1 MDGMDKQQHTG
12 CHQQPNGKLKQT
24 NRSISIMTTT
34 TDSMRRYINSI
45 VSDARLFTEEERTG
59 YYKQV
64 ARLEYMPELQRIA
77 DEVKALEQTRWT
89 EYKQSNQIFA

>member
-1 MDGMDKQQHTG
+1 
-12 CHQQPNGKLKQT
+12 
-24 NRSISIMTTT
+24 MTTT

-45 VSDARLFTEEERTG
+45 VSDDRLFTEEERTG

-64 ARLEYMPELQRIA
+64 ANLGYMPELQRIA
-77 DEVKALEQTRWT
+77 DEVKTLEQTRWT

>member
-1 MDGMDKQQHTG
+1 
-12 CHQQPNGKLKQT
+12 
-24 NRSISIMTTT
+24 MTTT

-64 ARLEYMPELQRIA
+64 ANLGYMPELQRIA

-89 EYKQSNQIFA
+89 EYKQSNQIVLA

>member
-1 MDGMDKQQHTG
+1 
-12 CHQQPNGKLKQT
+12 
-24 NRSISIMTTT
+24 MTTT

-45 VSDARLFTEEERTG
+45 VSDDRLFTEEERTG

-64 ARLEYMPELQRIA
+64 ANLGYMPELQRIA

-89 EYKQSNQIFA
+89 EFKEERNQIFA

>member
-1 MDGMDKQQHTG
+1 M
-12 CHQQPNGKLKQT
+12 N
-24 NRSISIMTTT
+24 T
-34 TDSMRRYINSI
+34 TDSIRRYINSI
-45 VSDARLFTEEERTG
+45 VSDTRLFDEEERTG

-89 EYKQSNQIFA
+89 KFKEERNQIFA

>member
-1 MDGMDKQQHTG
+1 
-12 CHQQPNGKLKQT
+12 
-24 NRSISIMTTT
+24 MTTT

-64 ARLEYMPELQRIA
+64 ANLEYMPELQRIA

-89 EYKQSNQIFA
+89 KFKEERNQIFA